1 MHAGAGG
8 DILAVMSTRRDFL
21 TSAAVTTA
29 SLAAIGGAV
38 RSVSAGQPAAAQPA
52 PGGGDTHRG
61 VCVIA
66 SGNGLAAV
74 NRAMELLNQGYDP
87 ADCIVQGVKI
97 VEDDP
102 NDQSVGYGGLPNEEG
117 IVELDA
123 SVMHGPTHKSGAVAS
138 IRNIKN
144 PAQVALLVLRRTNH
158 CLLVGDGA
166 LRFAKQMGF
175 PEENLLTEASRLAW
189 LKWKANVGRDDF
201 WLNDDERDEPVGK
214 VWTADGPGKLSMVD
228 HTDVQH
234 LTGTI
239 HCSAVTAK
247 GDVSSCTTTSGLS
260 WKIPGRVGDS
270 PIIGAGNYCD
280 NEVGAAGCTGRGES
294 AIVNLSAYTM
304 VMLMEQG
311 KTPQEAAIIAAK
323 RMVDRA
329 KEKRLKG
336 PDGKPRFGCSFY
348 AVRKDGAYGAAS
360 INGGSFAV
368 HDGKEGRVLPTVSLY

>member
-1 MHAGAGG
+1 MK
-8 DILAVMSTRRDFL
+8 TRRDFL
-21 TSAAVTTA
+21 GSVGAAGMVSAAGVAGLTTR
-29 SLAAIGGAV
+29 AV
-38 RSVSAGQPAAAQPA
+38 GHTQPAKGAGA
-52 PGGGDTHRG
+52 PGDSHRG
-61 VCVIA
+61 QCVIA

-74 NRAMELLNQGYDP
+74 TRAMELLKLGYDP

-102 NDQSVGYGGLPNEEG
+102 KDQSVGYGGLPNEDG
-117 IVELDA
+117 VVELDA

-138 IRNIKN
+138 LRNIKN

-158 CLLVGDGA
+158 CLLVGEGA
-166 LRFAKQMGF
+166 LKFARQMGF
-175 PEENLLTEASRLAW
+175 PEENLLTEESRQAW
-189 LKWKANVGRDDF
+189 LKWKANVGKDDF
-201 WLNDDERDEPVGK
+201 WLNDEERDNPVGK
-214 VWTADGPGKLSMVD
+214 VWVSEAVEKLSLVD
-228 HTDVQH
+228 HADVQD

-239 HCSAVTAK
+239 HCSAVTTK
-247 GDVSSCTTTSGLS
+247 GDVASCTTTSGLS

-311 KTPQEAAIIAAK
+311 KTPQEAAEIAAK

-329 KEKRLKG
+329 KEKRLRK
-336 PDGKPRFGCSFY
+336 PDGKPNFGCSFY

-360 INGGSFAV
+360 IYEGSYAV
-368 HDGKEGRVLPTVSLY
+368 ADSAGARVVPTVALY